1 MFCENCGAKIP
12 DNAKFCKFCGAQQTP
27 LDAPAPS
34 APAPA
39 PAPAAVDKQALIAHL
54 DALYAAEM
62 GMVYADQLMAQL
74 AEQKKE
80 ALRRHTVQ
88 YQPAYFTEKPP
99 ERRNCAAEAQEE
111 LDRWRKWYND
121 HVQSLSSGRTL
132 TDRIM
137 NSFYRIQD
145 QKDLAE
151 KRAQI
156 AHWEEEV
163 RLAPQRQ
170 ALEDERWNKAMQPY
184 NARKAQFDA
193 REAARRDAWDEA
205 GRAMGRRFDESI
217 ADTQR
222 QKDEFA
228 ARRQKLY
235 DLNVVYEKFR
245 DPVAEFQLAEYLRM
259 GLVNS
264 LEGPQGGYAFYL
276 NELHA
281 NRICGSIQELQ
292 RSMEKRLDELID
304 RMSGLAEQL
313 RKANQRL
320 HQVRSTVFDCCEAL
334 RSGFA
339 ATTDHISRMSD
350 DVREELDRQA
360 RPIRDAVQRSEYN
373 QYLAAMRRELDKYDY
388 GRLRV
393 PTLDEVH

>member
-27 LDAPAPS
+27 MDAPAPS

-39 PAPAAVDKQALIAHL
+39 PAPAAADKQALIAHL

-99 ERRNCAAEAQEE
+99 ERRNCAAEAQKN
-111 LDRWRKWYND
+111 LDTIRRIYED
-121 HVQSLSSGRTL
+121 HVRSLNSASSF
-132 TDRIM
+132 TDQLI
-137 NSFYRIQD
+137 NVFYKR
-145 QKDLAE
+145 KDKEYLAQ
-151 KRAQI
+151 AQAEI
-156 AHWEEEV
+156 ALLEEEV

-170 ALEDERWNKAMQPY
+170 ALEDKRWNKAMQPY

-217 ADTQR
+217 ADAQR

-264 LEGPQGGYAFYL
+264 LEGPHGGYAFYL

-292 RSMEKRLDELID
+292 RSMENRLDELID
-304 RMSGLAEQL
+304 RMSSLAEQL

-320 HQVRSTVFDCCEAL
+320 HQVRSAVFDCCEAM

-373 QYLAAMRRELDKYDY
+373 QYLEAMRRELDKYDY

-393 PTLDEVH
+393 PTLDEVR

>member
-34 APAPA
+34 APA

-292 RSMEKRLDELID
+292 RSMENRLDELID
-304 RMSGLAEQL
+304 RMSSLGELL
-313 RKANQRL
+313 RKANEGVYL
-320 HQVRSTVFDCCEAL
+320 VRSAL
-334 RSGFA
+334 
-339 ATTDHISRMSD
+339 
-350 DVREELDRQA
+350 L
-360 RPIRDAVQRSEYN
+360 
-373 QYLAAMRRELDKYDY
+373 
-388 GRLRV
+388 
-393 PTLDEVH
+393 